1 MVATCPRCGQKY
13 VGFPALSR
21 LADAEICSDC
31 GLDEGLRMFLGIP
44 PMRFE
49 DWHTDPRGRQ

>member
-1 MVATCPRCGQKY
+1 MFCPRCGHRFE
-13 VGFPALSR
+13 GFPALSR
-21 LADAEICSDC
+21 LTDAEICSDC
-31 GLDEGLRMFLGIP
+31 GLDEGMRMFLGMP